1 MATVIKPSA
10 LVETLKKIIVYGEV
24 SLTTLNN
31 VKKKLYNVRIVSVI
45 RNKFQFDTS
54 KKGQNIILSAAQQQ
68 AT

>member
-31 VKKKLYNVRIVSVI
+31 VKKKLYNVKIVSVI

-54 KKGQNIILSAAQQQ
+54 KKG
-68 AT
+68 